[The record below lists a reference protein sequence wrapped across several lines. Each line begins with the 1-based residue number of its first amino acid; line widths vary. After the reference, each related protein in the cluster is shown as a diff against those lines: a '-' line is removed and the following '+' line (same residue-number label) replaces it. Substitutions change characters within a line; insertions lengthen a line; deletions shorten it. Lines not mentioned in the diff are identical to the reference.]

1 MKHLRWIISLIL
13 FLVATQSA
21 RELHG
26 WHGFWI
32 ASFVMSAFGII
43 NFFDGYFARQRELEE
58 KLDKWAAK
66 NGVATQE
73 PKAWWKAWG

>member
-32 ASFVMSAFGII
+32 ASVLMSAFGII

-58 KLDKWAAK
+58 KLGQWKAA
-66 NGVATQE
+66 NGVAMQDAR
-73 PKAWWKAWG
+73 PRWDL